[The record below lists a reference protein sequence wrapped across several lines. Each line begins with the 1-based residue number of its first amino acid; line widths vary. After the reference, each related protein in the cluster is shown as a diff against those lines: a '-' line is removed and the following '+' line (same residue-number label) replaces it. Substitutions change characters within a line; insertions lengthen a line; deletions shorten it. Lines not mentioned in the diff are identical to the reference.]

1 MGSWQSRH
9 EQRLKRYK
17 LPTMSITQAS
27 LSTIHTKAVRGFTLL
42 ELIVVICLVAILGAT
57 ALDRLF
63 WYQGQAEKAS
73 MDYTATMIKSGLWL
87 SAADLMMANRNAD
100 IPALATHNPI
110 NLLAQKPENYLG
122 ELNSNDIRSLASG
135 NWFYDSAKHQVVYIV
150 KYRQNFTPD
159 IAGDYTVKYGMQ
171 VLYGEME
178 LASGNKV
185 SYITGVTLVPLNK
198 YSWH

>member
-1 MGSWQSRH
+1 
-9 EQRLKRYK
+9 
-17 LPTMSITQAS
+17 MSITQPS
-27 LSTIHTKAVRGFTLL
+27 LSANDTKTVRGFTLL

-73 MDYTATMIKSGLWL
+73 MDYTATMIKSGLWM
-87 SAADLMMANRNAD
+87 STANLMMANRNAD
-100 IPALATHNPI
+100 IPTLAAQNPI

-122 ELNSNDIRSLASG
+122 ELNPDNIGSLASG
-135 NWFYDSAKHQVVYIV
+135 NWFYDHAKHQVVYIV
-150 KYRQNFTPD
+150 EYRQNFTPD

-185 SYITGVTLVPLNK
+185 SYITGVALVPLSK
-198 YSWH
+198 YSWY

>member
-100 IPALATHNPI
+100 IPALATQNPI

-122 ELNSNDIRSLASG
+122 EINGTNPASLASG
-135 NWFYDSAKHQVVYIV
+135 NWFYDTQKQQVIYIV
-150 KYRQNFTPD
+150 AHRRGFSPTQANDYAIRYGVKVIYAEMEVSKGNNVPY
-159 IAGDYTVKYGMQ
+159 IAGITLQPLTQYTW
-171 VLYGEME
+171 
-178 LASGNKV
+178 N
-185 SYITGVTLVPLNK
+185 
-198 YSWH
+198 